1 MEPGWVQNPAI
12 IRIDPT
18 SGNRTIL
25 SDVDTPTEEDLSRTE
40 TEGDETLTDP
50 GPTWL
55 IPQGVAVEPDGQI
68 AVTDSGRRALIR
80 VDPMTG
86 RREAFSGPGPTLTAA
101 EWGCGLS

>member
-1 MEPGWVQNPAI
+1 MSAEDRAVESVQVSAEDPVVESDWVQNPAI

-25 SDVDTPTEEDLSRTE
+25 SDVNTPTKEDLSHAE

-55 IPQGVAVEPDGQI
+55 IPQGVAVEPDGQDCGDRCWPRG
-68 AVTDSGRRALIR
+68 ADSG
-80 VDPMTG
+80 
-86 RREAFSGPGPTLTAA
+86 
-101 EWGCGLS
+101 